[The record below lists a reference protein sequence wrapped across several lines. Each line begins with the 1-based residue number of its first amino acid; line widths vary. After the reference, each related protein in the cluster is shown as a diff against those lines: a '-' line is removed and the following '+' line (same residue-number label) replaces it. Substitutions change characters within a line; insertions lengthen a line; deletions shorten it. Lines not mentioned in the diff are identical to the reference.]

1 MTLGANT
8 QRSNPRR
15 AELGN
20 ASRAME
26 AANTSRDVW
35 SPTAETFL
43 AALLGCAKEQAEKE
57 AARKAAATR
66 TRIGGKENSGTPVE
80 LLAEELI
87 AARVSA
93 LAARRQPMC
102 RWTFM
107 RPAID
112 PSTIENTSET
122 AAGPAATANFNELA
136 TEAAAHEPA
145 PLIRWTFMQPAI
157 DPTIYDTLM
166 PAAIEQAAAV
176 AVGEDAPFPVFREIV
191 AATEPVTLP
200 EPIASLDDEEVLPA
214 VADLDESTPAITFW
228 EDQESEEDAVAAAPV
243 AQNAPAAVGKGGP
256 LPAKLL
262 APGLLSRAWFWLNS
276 RHGLA
281 ATKQLRV
288 AETVQLGDKRFV
300 AVVQVEGRK
309 FLIGGGASGVSLLT
323 QLEPNQAGLG
333 STAAG
338 EGA

>member
-1 MTLGANT
+1 MTLSTRA
-8 QRSNPRR
+8 QRSAPRW
-15 AELGN
+15 ADLGN
-20 ASRAME
+20 ATLTAGVAEASRG
-26 AANTSRDVW
+26 VW
-35 SPTAETFL
+35 TPTTETFL

-57 AARKAAATR
+57 AARKAASTR
-66 TRIGGKENSGTPVE
+66 TRIGGKEGSATPTE
-80 LLAEELI
+80 LLAEDLI

-112 PSTIENTSET
+112 PTVSENTAEIEAGSAANAKFEELKAEPAAQET
-122 AAGPAATANFNELA
+122 AT
-136 TEAAAHEPA
+136 
-145 PLIRWTFMQPAI
+145 LIRWTFMQPAI
-157 DPTIYDTLM
+157 DPTIYDDLTSF
-166 PAAIEQAAAV
+166 AVEKAQAAT
-176 AVGEDAPFPVFREIV
+176 VGEDAPFPVFEATAVVPAPAIV
-191 AATEPVTLP
+191 P
-200 EPIASLDDEEVLPA
+200 EPIASMEEEEISAAPAIEDDSA
-214 VADLDESTPAITFW
+214 PAITFW
-228 EDQESEEDAVAAAPV
+228 EDAESEEGAVAAAPA
-243 AQNAPAAVGKGGP
+243 AQTASAAMGNVEP
-256 LPAKLL
+256 LPAKLS
-262 APGLLSRAWFWLNS
+262 APGLLSRAWSWLNS
-276 RHGLA
+276 RHGLS